1 MHRFLAFQLFPAVLI
16 AVLLTSCGGDSGG
29 ASTPPPPPPATHFSV
44 TAPASVNAGTAFSF
58 TVTALDASN
67 KVVTGY
73 SGIAHFTSTDSQC
86 RRQRARDGGAVSV
99 A

>member
-1 MHRFLAFQLFPAVLI
+1 
-16 AVLLTSCGGDSGG
+16 
-29 ASTPPPPPPATHFSV
+29 
-44 TAPASVNAGTAFSF
+44 
-58 TVTALDASN
+58 
-67 KVVTGY
+67 VVTGY